1 MKLRVIALIF
11 AICVIGCTSQPKK
24 WTRYL
29 YPKDYMADPAAHVF
43 NGRIYIYPSH
53 DRRTGIT
60 DNTRGDAFDMID
72 YHVLSLDDLENGE
85 VTDHGVILNIKD
97 IPWVERQ
104 LWDNDVAYKDGKYYL
119 YFAARDTVNAWRIG
133 VAIADRPEGPFI
145 PEPEPIPGSN
155 NIDPCVFEE
164 DGEFYLYYGGGYAP
178 RVAKLSEDM
187 LHFSEQSREVVIL
200 DEKGKSVS
208 NSPSRRFF
216 EASWMHKY
224 NGKYYFSYSTGET
237 HLLCY
242 ATGDNPYGPFTYQ
255 GVILTP
261 VEGWTTHHSIIEY
274 KEKWYLF
281 YHDSRPSGGVDWLRS
296 IKVTELNYNPD
307 GTIQTMRGSMR

>member
-1 MKLRVIALIF
+1 MKLRAIALLSVIF
-11 AICVIGCTSQPKK
+11 IVSCTSQPKK

-29 YPKDYMADPAAHVF
+29 YPNDYMADPAAHVF
-43 NGRIYIYPSH
+43 NGRLYIYPSH

-72 YHVLSLDDLENGE
+72 YHVLSLDDVENGQ
-85 VTDHGVILNIKD
+85 VIDHGVILDIKD
-97 IPWVERQ
+97 IPWVDRQ
-104 LWDNDVAYKDGKYYL
+104 LWDNDAAYKDGKYYL
-119 YFAARDTVNAWRIG
+119 YFAARDFANAWRIG

-155 NIDPCVFEE
+155 NIDPCAFED
-164 DGEFYLYYGGGYAP
+164 DGEFYLYFGGGYAP

-187 LHFSEQSREVVIL
+187 LHFAEQPREVVIL
-200 DEKGKSVS
+200 DENGKSVS

-261 VEGWTTHHSIIEY
+261 VEGWTTHHSIVEY

-307 GTIQTMRGSMR
+307 GTIQTIRGGLW

>member
-1 MKLRVIALIF
+1 MKLRAIALIF
-11 AICVIGCTSQPKK
+11 VISAISCTSQPKK

-43 NGRIYIYPSH
+43 NGRLYIYPSH

-72 YHVLSLDDLENGE
+72 YHVLSLDDLENGD

-97 IPWVERQ
+97 IPWVDRQ

-133 VAIADRPEGPFI
+133 VAIADRPEGPFV

-178 RVAKLSEDM
+178 RVAKLSKNM
-187 LHFSEQSREVVIL
+187 LHFAEQPREVKII

-261 VEGWTTHHSIIEY
+261 VEGWTTHHSIVEY